1 MKSEE
6 AYSILDIV
14 SESEGQ
20 GVVLTR
26 SGSICVSFELREPE
40 CYSLTPEDI
49 DRRDGM
55 FREAFKFLPEGTYV
69 HKQDVFL
76 KEKYCPDIAGGS
88 FLDRAD
94 ARHFRGRLYVS
105 HTCVMH
111 FVLSG
116 LKSLEKA
123 YISSPLSY
131 KENLHKEDLAR
142 LDEFLEGVDNAV
154 GIIQSMRDTETAPM
168 SGQEMRDF
176 TAGYTT
182 LFDAPGAVVDI
193 HADTELRTGKKRA
206 RCFAVCDEIFLPD
219 GSLDSCVRDDS
230 LPPAGSLLYHP
241 MLEQLGMYLPYNHI
255 VNQVVFFEGNGRLRE
270 RIARNI
276 DIYGSNSGMSRS
288 IKVQYQKLD
297 ELQQEILEENETL
310 VRSFFSVCVF
320 DESEAELEKADKKIR
335 ETLNLARLRYYIPG
349 YENLA
354 AVHFA
359 CVPGQIHLMP
369 RKYLF
374 LTTLPMAL
382 CFFLQCGS
390 FRNDSEGIYVHD
402 RMYQVPLR
410 KDIWDAGKKRV
421 NARNGMVIAGTGG
434 GKSAFTLNLTQQLIE
449 QDYTVVVVE
458 FGKSFSQLCRLYP
471 DISLHVDY
479 DGRTALGINPFDLQ
493 GEELDNG
500 SIEMLSGVVQKY
512 WRHMFTK
519 NESEKEVALTRFIQ
533 DYYENVREGHNFES
547 FYNHVTEHY
556 PEILAR
562 KHIPKD
568 YFSLESFSLN
578 CGEFLPGRRY
588 ENVCK
593 DTGTDF
599 SGKKFIVFE
608 LTQIKQD
615 RFLSN
620 LVMGMI
626 FTVIQKK
633 LLSDRR
639 KRGVLIFDEYGETAQ
654 MVDTATGTGIHSSV
668 AFCYQKIRKENGAVY
683 TIIQNPDQLPEN
695 EHTKNII
702 GNTDMLF
709 VLPTKEVIY
718 QSVIDKFRLTQ
729 PGQIALMKSMRNNF
743 SGQRPYSECF
753 MRLGEH
759 YATVTRLEF
768 SREKFL
774 AFQTEG
780 EIWSDLEEKNRRMS
794 MEDAIEEYIREH
806 Q

>member
-1 MKSEE
+1 MALYTDTVMDHFLHPRNVGEIADADGVGEVGNAKCGDIMKMYLKIKDDKIEDVKFETFGCGSAIASSSMATEMIKGKRIEDALALTNKEVVDALGGLPAHKLHCSVLAEE
-6 AYSILDIV
+6 AV
-14 SESEGQ
+14 
-20 GVVLTR
+20 
-26 SGSICVSFELREPE
+26 
-40 CYSLTPEDI
+40 
-49 DRRDGM
+49 
-55 FREAFKFLPEGTYV
+55 
-69 HKQDVFL
+69 
-76 KEKYCPDIAGGS
+76 
-88 FLDRAD
+88 
-94 ARHFRGRLYVS
+94 
-105 HTCVMH
+105 
-111 FVLSG
+111 
-116 LKSLEKA
+116 
-123 YISSPLSY
+123 
-131 KENLHKEDLAR
+131 
-142 LDEFLEGVDNAV
+142 
-154 GIIQSMRDTETAPM
+154 
-168 SGQEMRDF
+168 
-176 TAGYTT
+176 
-182 LFDAPGAVVDI
+182 
-193 HADTELRTGKKRA
+193 
-206 RCFAVCDEIFLPD
+206 
-219 GSLDSCVRDDS
+219 
-230 LPPAGSLLYHP
+230 
-241 MLEQLGMYLPYNHI
+241 
-255 VNQVVFFEGNGRLRE
+255 
-270 RIARNI
+270 
-276 DIYGSNSGMSRS
+276 
-288 IKVQYQKLD
+288 
-297 ELQQEILEENETL
+297 
-310 VRSFFSVCVF
+310 
-320 DESEAELEKADKKIR
+320 
-335 ETLNLARLRYYIPG
+335 
-349 YENLA
+349 
-354 AVHFA
+354 
-359 CVPGQIHLMP
+359 
-369 RKYLF
+369 
-374 LTTLPMAL
+374 
-382 CFFLQCGS
+382 
-390 FRNDSEGIYVHD
+390 
-402 RMYQVPLR
+402 
-410 KDIWDAGKKRV
+410 
-421 NARNGMVIAGTGG
+421 
-434 GKSAFTLNLTQQLIE
+434 KSA
-449 QDYTVVVVE
+449 
-458 FGKSFSQLCRLYP
+458 
-471 DISLHVDY
+471 
-479 DGRTALGINPFDLQ
+479 
-493 GEELDNG
+493 
-500 SIEMLSGVVQKY
+500 
-512 WRHMFTK
+512 
-519 NESEKEVALTRFIQ
+519 IQ

-599 SGKKFIVFE
+599 SGKRFIVFE

-702 GNTDMLF
+702 ANTDMLF

-718 QSVIDKFRLTQ
+718 QSVIDRFRLTH

>member
-55 FREAFKFLPEGTYV
+55 FREAFKFLPDGTYV

-76 KEKYCPDIAGGS
+76 KERYCPDIAGGS

-154 GIIQSMRDTETAPM
+154 GIIRSMRDTEIAPM

-241 MLEQLGMYLPYNHI
+241 MLERLGMYLPYNHI

-320 DESEAELEKADKKIR
+320 DESGAELEKADKKIR
-335 ETLNLARLRYYIPG
+335 ETLNLARLGYYIPG

-402 RMYQVPLR
+402 RMYQIPLR

-434 GKSAFTLNLTQQLIE
+434 GKSAFTLNLTQQLID

-519 NESEKEVALTRFIQ
+519 DESEKEVALTRFIQ

-608 LTQIKQD
+608 LTQIKQ
-615 RFLSN
+615 
-620 LVMGMI
+620 
-626 FTVIQKK
+626 KK
-633 LLSDRR
+633 TTGLC
-639 KRGVLIFDEYGETAQ
+639 K
-654 MVDTATGTGIHSSV
+654 TAT
-668 AFCYQKIRKENGAVY
+668 
-683 TIIQNPDQLPEN
+683 
-695 EHTKNII
+695 
-702 GNTDMLF
+702 
-709 VLPTKEVIY
+709 
-718 QSVIDKFRLTQ
+718 
-729 PGQIALMKSMRNNF
+729 
-743 SGQRPYSECF
+743 
-753 MRLGEH
+753 
-759 YATVTRLEF
+759 
-768 SREKFL
+768 
-774 AFQTEG
+774 
-780 EIWSDLEEKNRRMS
+780 
-794 MEDAIEEYIREH
+794 
-806 Q
+806 

>member
-1 MKSEE
+1 
-6 AYSILDIV
+6 
-14 SESEGQ
+14 
-20 GVVLTR
+20 
-26 SGSICVSFELREPE
+26 
-40 CYSLTPEDI
+40 
-49 DRRDGM
+49 
-55 FREAFKFLPEGTYV
+55 
-69 HKQDVFL
+69 
-76 KEKYCPDIAGGS
+76 
-88 FLDRAD
+88 
-94 ARHFRGRLYVS
+94 
-105 HTCVMH
+105 
-111 FVLSG
+111 
-116 LKSLEKA
+116 
-123 YISSPLSY
+123 
-131 KENLHKEDLAR
+131 
-142 LDEFLEGVDNAV
+142 
-154 GIIQSMRDTETAPM
+154 
-168 SGQEMRDF
+168 
-176 TAGYTT
+176 
-182 LFDAPGAVVDI
+182 
-193 HADTELRTGKKRA
+193 
-206 RCFAVCDEIFLPD
+206 
-219 GSLDSCVRDDS
+219 
-230 LPPAGSLLYHP
+230 
-241 MLEQLGMYLPYNHI
+241 
-255 VNQVVFFEGNGRLRE
+255 
-270 RIARNI
+270 
-276 DIYGSNSGMSRS
+276 MSRS

-320 DESEAELEKADKKIR
+320 DESGAELEKADKKIR
-335 ETLNLARLRYYIPG
+335 RRSTWLVSGIIFPDMITWR
-349 YENLA
+349 
-354 AVHFA
+354 AVHSP
-359 CVPGQIHLMP
+359 VNRP
-369 RKYLF
+369 RPDPPDAAEIPF

-519 NESEKEVALTRFIQ
+519 DESEKEVALTRFIQ

-639 KRGVLIFDEYGETAQ
+639 KRGVLILTSTARPRRWSIRPREPGY
-654 MVDTATGTGIHSSV
+654 TAPWPSAIRRSGRRTGRCTPSSR
-668 AFCYQKIRKENGAVY
+668 I
-683 TIIQNPDQLPEN
+683 
-695 EHTKNII
+695 
-702 GNTDMLF
+702 
-709 VLPTKEVIY
+709 PT
-718 QSVIDKFRLTQ
+718 SCRRTSTQ
-729 PGQIALMKSMRNNF
+729 RTS
-743 SGQRPYSECF
+743 
-753 MRLGEH
+753 
-759 YATVTRLEF
+759 
-768 SREKFL
+768 
-774 AFQTEG
+774 
-780 EIWSDLEEKNRRMS
+780 
-794 MEDAIEEYIREH
+794 
-806 Q
+806 

>member
-55 FREAFKFLPEGTYV
+55 FREAFKFLPEDTYV

-182 LFDAPGAVVDI
+182 LFDALGAVVDI

-206 RCFAVCDEIFLPD
+206 RCFAICDETFLPD
-219 GSLDSCVRDDS
+219 GSLDSYVRDDS

-320 DESEAELEKADKKIR
+320 DESEAELEKADQKDQGD
-335 ETLNLARLRYYIPG
+335 AQPG
-349 YENLA
+349 PPP
-354 AVHFA
+354 V
-359 CVPGQIHLMP
+359 
-369 RKYLF
+369 
-374 LTTLPMAL
+374 
-382 CFFLQCGS
+382 
-390 FRNDSEGIYVHD
+390 
-402 RMYQVPLR
+402 
-410 KDIWDAGKKRV
+410 
-421 NARNGMVIAGTGG
+421 
-434 GKSAFTLNLTQQLIE
+434 
-449 QDYTVVVVE
+449 
-458 FGKSFSQLCRLYP
+458 LYP
-471 DISLHVDY
+471 RI
-479 DGRTALGINPFDLQ
+479 
-493 GEELDNG
+493 
-500 SIEMLSGVVQKY
+500 
-512 WRHMFTK
+512 
-519 NESEKEVALTRFIQ
+519 
-533 DYYENVREGHNFES
+533 
-547 FYNHVTEHY
+547 
-556 PEILAR
+556 
-562 KHIPKD
+562 
-568 YFSLESFSLN
+568 
-578 CGEFLPGRRY
+578 
-588 ENVCK
+588 
-593 DTGTDF
+593 
-599 SGKKFIVFE
+599 
-608 LTQIKQD
+608 
-615 RFLSN
+615 
-620 LVMGMI
+620 
-626 FTVIQKK
+626 
-633 LLSDRR
+633 
-639 KRGVLIFDEYGETAQ
+639 
-654 MVDTATGTGIHSSV
+654 
-668 AFCYQKIRKENGAVY
+668 
-683 TIIQNPDQLPEN
+683 
-695 EHTKNII
+695 
-702 GNTDMLF
+702 
-709 VLPTKEVIY
+709 
-718 QSVIDKFRLTQ
+718 
-729 PGQIALMKSMRNNF
+729 
-743 SGQRPYSECF
+743 
-753 MRLGEH
+753 
-759 YATVTRLEF
+759 
-768 SREKFL
+768 
-774 AFQTEG
+774 
-780 EIWSDLEEKNRRMS
+780 
-794 MEDAIEEYIREH
+794 
-806 Q
+806 